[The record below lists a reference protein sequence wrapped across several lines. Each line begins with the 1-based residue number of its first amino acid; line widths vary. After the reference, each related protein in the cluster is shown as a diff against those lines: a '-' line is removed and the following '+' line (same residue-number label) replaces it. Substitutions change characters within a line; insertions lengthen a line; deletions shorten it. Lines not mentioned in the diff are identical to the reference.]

1 MDELLK
7 AKTRYEELIARM
19 DADMAIAEQYKA
31 DLVDRYKPTLAL
43 EQLVTIQSQV
53 LRIQD
58 YITQKFNNKVEIM
71 RMYDE
76 LLKAIEDE
84 KGKIVNIDGDAFAA
98 YVNS

>member
-1 MDELLK
+1 MEELLN

-31 DLVDRYKPTLAL
+31 DLVERYKPTLSL

-58 YITQKFNNKVEIM
+58 YITQKFNNKVEIL
-71 RMYDE
+71 RGYDE
-76 LLKAIEDE
+76 LVKAIEDAKAE
-84 KGKIVNIDGDAFAA
+84 AE
-98 YVNS
+98 

>member
-1 MDELLK
+1 MEELLK

-19 DADMAIAEQYKA
+19 DADIAIAEQYKA
-31 DLVDRYKPTLAL
+31 DLVERYKPTLAL

-71 RMYDE
+71 RGYDE
-76 LLKAIEDE
+76 LLKAIDE
-84 KGKIVNIDGDAFAA
+84 EKAKAE
-98 YVNS
+98 

>member
-1 MDELLK
+1 MEELLN

-31 DLVDRYKPTLAL
+31 DLMERYKSSLAL

-76 LLKAIEDE
+76 LLKAIDE
-84 KGKIVNIDGDAFAA
+84 EKAKAE
-98 YVNS
+98 

>member
-1 MDELLK
+1 MDELIM

-31 DLVDRYKPTLAL
+31 DLVERYKPTLAL

-58 YITQKFNNKVEIM
+58 YVTQKFNNKVEIM

-76 LLKAIEDE
+76 LLKAIDE
-84 KGKIVNIDGDAFAA
+84 EKAKAE
-98 YVNS
+98 

>member
-1 MDELLK
+1 MEELMN

-31 DLVDRYKPTLAL
+31 DLMERYKSSLAL

-58 YITQKFNNKVEIM
+58 YITQKFNNKVEIL
-71 RMYDE
+71 RGYDE
-76 LLKAIEDE
+76 LLKAIDE
-84 KGKIVNIDGDAFAA
+84 ENGKKGMQPLT
-98 YVNS
+98 

>member
-1 MDELLK
+1 MDELLN

-76 LLKAIEDE
+76 LLKAINEAE
-84 KGKIVNIDGDAFAA
+84 AKAE
-98 YVNS
+98 

>member
-1 MDELLK
+1 MEELLN

-58 YITQKFNNKVEIM
+58 YITQKFNNKVEIL
-71 RMYDE
+71 RGYDE
-76 LLKAIEDE
+76 LIKAINEAE
-84 KGKIVNIDGDAFAA
+84 AKAE
-98 YVNS
+98 